1 MKQLVWVCLG
11 GALGSGARYL
21 VSTWSLARFGPAF
34 PYGTLAVN
42 VVGSLLLAVLW
53 ALSRSATWLSPTVQ
67 LALGAGVMGGFTT
80 YSTFNLEMIR
90 YAENGQPRAA
100 ALYCVATLASCL
112 AAGFVGM
119 YLVRL
124 FAGK

>member
-21 VSTWSLARFGPAF
+21 VSIWSLARFGPAF

-42 VVGSLLLAVLW
+42 VLGSCLLAVLW
-53 ALSRSATWLSPTVQ
+53 SLSGRTTWLSPTVQ

-80 YSTFNLEMIR
+80 YSTFNLEMLR
-90 YAENGQPRAA
+90 YAENGQTRTAA
-100 ALYCVATLASCL
+100 VYCMATLASCL

-124 FAGK
+124 AAGK